1 MMQAITKV
9 ILAIL
14 AAFLMAVPASAGM
27 ADTIKVRMDQAFR
40 VGETLMP
47 SGDYNIR
54 LLDTGSDSP
63 VLVFETENGI
73 RIFAAVQR
81 VAAEPGRTEE
91 KTEVVMLSGEQGLQV
106 KEVRVSGQGFRYQVL
121 AAR

>member
-14 AAFLMAVPASAGM
+14 AAFLMAVPANAGM

-63 VLVFETENGI
+63 VLVFETDNHV

-81 VAAEPGRTEE
+81 VPGEPARTAEA
-91 KTEVVMLSGEQGLQV
+91 TEVVMLNGEQGLQV
-106 KEVRVSGQGFRYQVL
+106 KEVRVSGQSFRYQIL